1 MTKPPAFVK
10 RMSFR
15 PESLAIGSSFFYDSI
30 MADRQFTVLDLID
43 IDLKE
48 HNSLNLHC
56 IGGRKGLTREINIPD
71 LNRPGLALTGFYDSF
86 AHQRIQLF
94 GRGEFAYLRKLEKEG
109 DDSTLR
115 RMFSY
120 PIPCCIFTHNLSPH
134 RDFFEA
140 AETAQCPILQTD
152 LGSAEFSAR
161 IMRILTEIFAPRQSI
176 HGVLVEVYG
185 LGILILGDSG
195 VGKSETALELI
206 ERGHRLVADDVV
218 DIRNVSGN
226 ILMGTGANRII
237 AHHME
242 IRGLGIINIT
252 HLFGV
257 GAIRDRKQIQ
267 LVAVLEEWD
276 SQKTYD
282 RLGSE
287 DKVMEILGVSIP
299 KLEIP
304 VKPGR
309 NIPIIIETAAMNE
322 RLKKMG
328 YNSAREFNQN
338 ILKWIESDTARSV
351 YFGPEDLI

>member
-1 MTKPPAFVK
+1 
-10 RMSFR
+10 
-15 PESLAIGSSFFYDSI
+15 
-30 MADRQFTVLDLID
+30 MAEKQFTVLDLID

-48 HNSLNLHC
+48 HNSLNLRC
-56 IGGRKGLTREINIPD
+56 IGGRKGLSRVIDIPD
-71 LNRPGLALTGFYDSF
+71 LNRPGLALSGFYESF
-86 AHQRIQLF
+86 ASQRVQLF
-94 GRGEFAYLRKLEKEG
+94 GRGEVAYLRKLAEEG
-109 DDSTLR
+109 KTDTIE

-120 PIPCCIFTHNLSPH
+120 AIPCCIFTHNLEP
-134 RDFFEA
+134 DQGFFEE
-140 AETAQCPILQTD
+140 AEKARCPILQTE
-152 LGSAEFSAR
+152 LGTAEFQSR
-161 IMRILTEIFAPRQSI
+161 LMRILSDIFAPQKSI

-185 LGILILGDSG
+185 QGILILGDSG

-218 DIRNVSGN
+218 EMRCVSGN
-226 ILMGTGANRII
+226 ILMGAGANKII
-237 AHHME
+237 GHHME
-242 IRGLGIINIT
+242 IRGLGIINVT

-267 LVAVLEEWD
+267 LVVVLEEWD
-276 SQKTYD
+276 SQKSYD
-282 RLGSE
+282 RLGME
-287 DKVMEILGVSIP
+287 EQVMEILGVSIP

-328 YNSAREFNQN
+328 YNSAKEFNQN

-351 YFGPEDLI
+351 YFGQEDII